1 MQSAPLR
8 LAAQE
13 PQEFP
18 FADAGNTAA
27 ARPAPVS
34 RRTSLLSSSSM
45 SSDKLAALFGKAWAG
60 SDDEIAKRHE
70 AEQKAFAENR
80 EL

>member
-18 FADAGNTAA
+18 FTDADTTAV